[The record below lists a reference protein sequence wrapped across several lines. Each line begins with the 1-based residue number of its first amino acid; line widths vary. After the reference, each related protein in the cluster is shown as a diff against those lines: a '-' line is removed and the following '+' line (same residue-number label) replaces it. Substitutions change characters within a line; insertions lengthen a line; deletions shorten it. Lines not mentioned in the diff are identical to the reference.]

1 MTVLDDFSAGADD
14 ELNVESGQTVY
25 MLYTEQEWMYVLV
38 EDGREGFIPR
48 WVGVHR
54 VCLGHRVPCL
64 VHLVPRLMH
73 CVSCLVHRASCFSTA
88 CAMFSTSCA
97 LCVMLSASCV
107 MF

>member
-1 MTVLDDFSAGADD
+1 MRVGLEKQHGLSPESRMTVLDDFSAGADD

-54 VCLGHRVPCL
+54 V
-64 VHLVPRLMH
+64 
-73 CVSCLVHRASCFSTA
+73 SCLLGTS

-97 LCVMLSASCV
+97 TFNALCVMFSAPCV